1 MKLCRMENMLMEKTG
16 IQNDL
21 DTLDKRSEEKWW
33 NSTEANEEL
42 CLCDNNQPNNLV
54 IIL

>member
-1 MKLCRMENMLMEKTG
+1 MKLCRMENMLMDKIG

-21 DTLDKRSEEKWW
+21 DTLDKRSEEKLW

-42 CLCDNNQPNNLV
+42 CPCDNNQLNNLV